1 MKILMTLMSLDIG
14 GAETH
19 VTELVKQLV
28 KEGHK
33 ISVVAKRGVYANELE
48 AIGVKVYDAPLNK
61 RDFECMKESY
71 RILKQAIAL
80 ENPDIVHAHARI
92 PAFICSLIRRTNKFC
107 FVTSAH
113 GTYVTGMGTKL
124 LTDWGDAT
132 LAVSEDIKRYL
143 LKNYKVDKS
152 NIIVSV
158 NGVDTDK
165 FSMANNYGDVISQ
178 LGFNP
183 ESKRIVY
190 TSRLNEDVCLPL
202 FRILDIFESLNE
214 KVPGLE
220 LLVIGE
226 GDAFEK
232 VSKRAAQINNNLQ
245 RRAIVLTG
253 GVTNVNSYVS
263 TADLCVGVGRA
274 ILESMAM
281 KKPVIVAGAEG
292 YIGIFDE
299 SKYDVCVETNF
310 TCRGQLEINNTI
322 FEEDILKVLSMDEEE
337 TTKLGEYG
345 RRTVLAGYSLEK
357 MTEDNL
363 KLYKMGIEKSK
374 CDIAILG
381 YYGFR
386 NSGDDALLQA
396 MINSL
401 RKEKP
406 DVSINVLSS
415 NPRETKRHYKVEST
429 NRYNIFKVIKTIK
442 MSRLFILGGGSL
454 IQDGTSTKSLL
465 YYLLITKFAK
475 KAGCKVMLY
484 ANGIGPVF
492 KKANRRRAAKVLN
505 SVDLITLREDDSA
518 LELKNM
524 GVGVPKI
531 LVTADPAFAIN
542 NVNEFAAEEILKG
555 AGIEDGKPYAC
566 ISVRKWKNAPE
577 NFNELCAKMADY
589 IAEKYGITPLFI
601 PMQYPYDASVGRNI
615 VMAMKKKGVFISR
628 RLDLSTML
636 GLVAKSEMVISVRLH
651 MLIYATMQAVPC
663 IGIAYDPK
671 VSSFQKYLGQPYY
684 IDPRALL
691 GGDYKA
697 MIDECMENAEKIK
710 EELTERVQEFRDKA
724 DSNARIAIDLMEGK
738 NENSLH

>member
-19 VTELVKQLV
+19 VTELAKQLV
-28 KEGHK
+28 REGHK
-33 ISVVAKRGVYANELE
+33 IVIVAKTGVYAKELE
-48 AIGVKVYDAPLNK
+48 EMGVKIYDAPLHK
-61 RDFECMKESY
+61 RNLGCMKESY
-71 RILKQAIAL
+71 KILKQAITL

-92 PAFICSLIRRTNKFC
+92 PAFICSLIRRTVKFS

-113 GTYVTGMGTKL
+113 GTYVTGFGLKL
-124 LTDWGDAT
+124 LSDWGDAT
-132 LAVSEDIKRYL
+132 LAVSEDIKKYL
-143 LKNYKVDKS
+143 LKNYKLDKN

-165 FSMANNYGDVISQ
+165 FSMGNPYGDVVGQ

-190 TSRLNEDVCLPL
+190 TSRLNADVCLPL
-202 FRILDIFESLNE
+202 FRILDIFESLSD

-220 LLVIGE
+220 LLIIGE
-226 GDAFEK
+226 GDVFDEI
-232 VSKRAAQINNNLQ
+232 SERAAAINNSLQ

-253 GVTNVNSYVS
+253 GTTNVSQYIS
-263 TADLCVGVGRA
+263 TADLCIGVGRA

-299 SKYDVCVETNF
+299 SKYDVCVDTNF
-310 TCRGQLEINNTI
+310 TCRGQLEINNLI

-337 TTKLGEYG
+337 TAKLGEYG
-345 RRTVLAGYSLEK
+345 RRTVLARYSITK
-357 MTEDNL
+357 MTEDNML
-363 KLYKMGIEKSK
+363 LYKMGLAKSK

-401 RKEKP
+401 RKIQP

-415 NPRETKRHYKVEST
+415 NPRETKRHYDVEAT
-429 NRYNIFKVIKTIK
+429 YRYNIFKVIKAIK
-442 MSRLFILGGGSL
+442 KCRLFILGGGSL

-465 YYLLITKFAK
+465 YYLWFTRTAK
-475 KAGCKVMLY
+475 KCGKKVMLY

-492 KKANRRRAAKVLN
+492 KKANQKCAAKVLN
-505 SVDLITLREDDSA
+505 SVDVITLREDDSLA
-518 LELKNM
+518 ELKNM
-524 GVGVPKI
+524 GIGVPKI
-531 LVTADPAFAIN
+531 ILTADPAFAIDEI
-542 NVNEFAAEEILKG
+542 NETAADEILKNV
-555 AGIEDGKPYAC
+555 GIEEGKPYAC

-589 IAEKYGITPLFI
+589 IAEKYNITPVFI

-615 VMAMKKKGVFISR
+615 VMSMKKRGVFISK

-636 GLVAKSEMVISVRLH
+636 GIVKKSEMVISVRLH
-651 MLIYATMQAVPC
+651 MLIYATMQSVPC

-684 IDPRALL
+684 IDPRALE
-691 GGDYKA
+691 GGDYKD
-697 MIDECMENAEKIK
+697 MIDSCMENAEEIK
-710 EELTERVQEFRDKA
+710 QELAGRVEEFKEKA
-724 DSNARIAIDLMEGK
+724 EINAKIAIDLMEGQ
-738 NENSLH
+738 NENSLY